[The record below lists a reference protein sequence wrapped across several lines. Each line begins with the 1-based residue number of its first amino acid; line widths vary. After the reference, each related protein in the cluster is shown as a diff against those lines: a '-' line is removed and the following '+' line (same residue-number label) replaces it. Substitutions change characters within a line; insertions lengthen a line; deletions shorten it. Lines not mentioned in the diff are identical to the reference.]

1 MTAVCIQGLI
11 QKEKVSID
19 GEKGAQISVA
29 AEKIVTQRWSEII
42 ILNYNLVFL
51 FSLLCLYYVT
61 DLVKKLEL
69 SLLVTFS
76 FHGIKFGH
84 AHISVPKIGKPMSKK
99 FCVNPWYN
107 NNMRAGR
114 YLDQTQAIEH

>member
-29 AEKIVTQRWSEII
+29 AKKIVTQRWSEII

-69 SLLVTFS
+69 SLFVTFS
-76 FHGIKFGH
+76 FQRIKFGH
-84 AHISVPKIGKPMSKK
+84 AHISVPKIGKSMSKK
-99 FCVNPWYN
+99 VCVNPWYN
-107 NNMRAGR
+107 SNMRAGI
-114 YLDQTQAIEH
+114 YLEQTQAIEH